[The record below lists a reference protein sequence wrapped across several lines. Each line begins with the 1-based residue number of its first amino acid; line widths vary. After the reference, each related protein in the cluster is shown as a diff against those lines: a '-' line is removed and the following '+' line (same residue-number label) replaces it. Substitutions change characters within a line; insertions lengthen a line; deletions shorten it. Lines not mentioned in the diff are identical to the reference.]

1 MVPLHKDG
9 TSQLASRLVHLL
21 AALRYS
27 QPLLSRG
34 EPRRFAAPCIPLSF
48 PEAPGRPRPTPLTAG
63 SATPALR
70 GPHSPLPRL
79 LRSLPTAAHRR
90 LLPLPGA
97 SRAARLRLQW
107 SCTRARRCGSRC
119 FLVFS
124 RSRGHFLNE
133 LSALCPLPRGNSGP
147 RPVRSSVEEGARC
160 GTCGTPKCGSLCPVV
175 SGE

>member
-48 PEAPGRPRPTPLTAG
+48 PAAPGRPRPTPLTAG
-63 SATPALR
+63 SAPPAL
-70 GPHSPLPRL
+70 P
-79 LRSLPTAAHRR
+79 PT
-90 LLPLPGA
+90 G
-97 SRAARLRLQW
+97 
-107 SCTRARRCGSRC
+107 GSY
-119 FLVFS
+119 
-124 RSRGHFLNE
+124 RSRERAERRGSANSGAVPE
-133 LSALCPLPRGNSGP
+133 LGVAGAAASSSSLAAAATSSTNCQRSAPLPRGNSGP